1 MNPSVRTLVFSP
13 DGSLVTFWARKRGGS
28 GGDDISVWAVPTL
41 GGQPRPYLEGAAEYD
56 WSHDA
61 SRLAYH
67 TPGSGDPLFVT
78 DGNQRAKDRLIFT
91 VPNGIHAHFRV
102 WSPDNA
108 FIYFVEGSLPDKMDI
123 WRISPAGGNPE
134 RITSHISRVSHPVFL
149 DRHTLMYLV
158 TGPDGSGPWL
168 YTIDV
173 DRRVPHR
180 LTSGFERYT
189 SLAASADGRRLVL
202 TLTSPQKTLWRLHI
216 PDSGVAATA
225 PTRIPVTTSS
235 GFSPRCPTSSKIS
248 STRLGPPGPGRHHFA
263 ESLPEY
269 GLFTFRIATPPSTQS

>member
-1 MNPSVRTLVFSP
+1 VNPSVRTLVFSP

-91 VPNGIHAHFRV
+91 VPNGIHAHFPV

-149 DRHTLMYLV
+149 DRHTLMYLA
-158 TGPDGSGPWL
+158 TGPDHSGPWL

-173 DRRVPHR
+173 DRRVRFGTPR
-180 LTSGFERYT
+180 FAPSMFPRSGT
-189 SLAASADGRRLVL
+189 RRGDRVRMRFSVV
-202 TLTSPQKTLWRLHI
+202 TGTGSKTGG
-216 PDSGVAATA
+216 DKSEKGDE
-225 PTRIPVTTSS
+225 
-235 GFSPRCPTSSKIS
+235 K
-248 STRLGPPGPGRHHFA
+248 
-263 ESLPEY
+263 
-269 GLFTFRIATPPSTQS
+269 